1 MFEPLLRTKFH
12 PATPPSNLVSRPHL
26 TSQLEAGSLRKLT
39 LIAAPAGFGKTI
51 LVCEWIAAYKKS
63 VAWFSL
69 DKEDNE
75 LIRFW
80 MYFISALQTIQPAI
94 GEGAMDVLN
103 DSQPAPIENILIALI
118 NEISSSTEDFFIV
131 LDDYHHIETAD
142 VHAAFEFLLQHQPQN
157 LHVIMTTRYDPPW
170 SLHLLRSR
178 QEMNELRQNE
188 LCFSVD
194 ETEALFNQT
203 LKFNLSA
210 EDIRALQTRTEGW
223 VVGLQLA
230 ALSMEGDRDPSAF
243 VKGFADSNR
252 FVFEYLIEEVLRKQ
266 PPELQEFLLKTSI
279 LDYLT
284 APLCDAILE
293 RENSQEILEYLE
305 HVHLF
310 LIVLDDENRW
320 YRYHHL
326 FASLLQIKLEQSH
339 IDETRLHHRASLWL
353 QENNLAADALGHAFL
368 ADDVD
373 LAIRIIEQN
382 VLNLL
387 ETGRLA
393 KLSSWLKLIP
403 DGQDEG
409 RPWLCIA
416 KAWVAINLG
425 KFDNINSWLDCAE
438 QMLDKLQASTNSFEP
453 PVQNVLNNVNHM
465 RGHIALIHS
474 TQNFYLGNF
483 PAAITQSQ
491 KALEYLPEK
500 DWLGTSQAW
509 MNIAIGLQRLGRI
522 REALESNRKAIAI
535 LESAQKIKSAYLSP
549 YIIQAG
555 ILSTSGELRKAE
567 AIYKG
572 QIQAFQSAIIRSPI
586 TGIAL
591 SALSRIYRERN
602 ELDVA
607 LRYAEDGLEISRQ
620 WGHID
625 YVVSSYI
632 DKAEILLAMGD
643 FQGVFEMLETGKQ
656 KFDSFIWPP
665 QLEILEVEMHLLSGD
680 IDFANRWFQK
690 RQFHP
695 SEKIEYF
702 QLGEYLVFAR
712 LLIAQ
717 SRHEESR
724 KLLGRLRMV
733 AESAGAIYSLIKIQT
748 LQAVACYGLN
758 LHQDALAALKQA
770 LMLGEGENFVRAI
783 IDAGGSIAQML
794 SELRFDPQSSQ
805 VYVDKLIAEIP
816 KINGKANVDLPP
828 LIEPLSNRELEVLQL
843 LDTSM
848 TSNEVAEALFIAV
861 STVRVHIKHI
871 YAKLGVGRRF
881 EAIQRAKEL
890 RLI

>member
-1 MFEPLLRTKFH
+1 MFEPLLKTKFH
-12 PATPPSNLVSRPHL
+12 PTAPPSNLVSRPHL
-26 TSQLEAGSLRKLT
+26 TSQLEAGSLHKLT

-51 LVCEWIAAYKKS
+51 LVCEWIATYKKS

-80 MYFISALQTIQPAI
+80 IYFISALQTIQLAI
-94 GEGAMDVLN
+94 GEGAMDVLGN
-103 DSQPAPIENILIALI
+103 SHPAPIENILTALI
-118 NEISSSTEDFFIV
+118 NEISSATEDFFII
-131 LDDYHHIETAD
+131 LDDYHLIETAE
-142 VHAAFEFLLQHQPQN
+142 VHATFEFLLQHQPQN
-157 LHVIMTTRYDPPW
+157 LHIIITTRYDPPW

-178 QEMNELRQNE
+178 QEMNELRQKD

-194 ETEALFNQT
+194 ETETLFKRV
-203 LKFNLSA
+203 LKFNLRI

-293 RENSQEILEYLE
+293 RENSQEILEHLE
-305 HVHLF
+305 HAHLF
-310 LIVLDDENRW
+310 LTVLDDENRW

-339 IDETRLHHRASLWL
+339 IDSTGLHHRASLWL

-387 ETGRLA
+387 ESGRLA

-416 KAWVAINLG
+416 KAWIAINLG
-425 KFDNINSWLDCAE
+425 KFNNINSWLDCAE
-438 QMLDKLQASTNSFEP
+438 QMLDKLQDSNNSFEP
-453 PVQNVLNNVNHM
+453 PVQNALNSVTHM

-483 PAAITQSQ
+483 PEAITQSQ

-500 DWLGTSQAW
+500 DWLGNSQAW
-509 MNIAIGLQRLGRI
+509 MNIAIGMQRFGRI
-522 REALESNRKAIAI
+522 REALESNRKAISI
-535 LESAQKIKSAYLSP
+535 LEAAQKTKSAYLSP

-555 ILSTSGELRKAE
+555 ILSTIGELRKTE
-567 AIYKG
+567 AIYKN
-572 QIQAFQSAIIRSPI
+572 QIQASQSAIIRSPI

-602 ELDVA
+602 ELDAA
-607 LRYAEDGLEISRQ
+607 LRYAEDGLEISLQ
-620 WGHID
+620 WGQVD

-632 DKAEILLAMGD
+632 DKADVLLAMGD
-643 FQGVFEMLETGKQ
+643 FQGAFEMLGAGKQ
-656 KFDSFIWPP
+656 TFDNFIWPP
-665 QLEILEVEMHLLSGD
+665 QLEILEVEMHILASD

-690 RQFHP
+690 KQFNP
-695 SEKIEYF
+695 GEKIEYF

-712 LLIAQ
+712 LLVAQ
-717 SRHEESR
+717 SQHDEAR

-733 AESAGAIYSLIKIQT
+733 AESAGAIFSLIKIEA
-748 LQAVACYGLN
+748 LLAVACYGLN
-758 LHQDALAALKQA
+758 LHQDALDALKKA
-770 LMLGEGENFVRAI
+770 VLLGEDENFVRAI
-783 IDAGGSIAQML
+783 IDAGSSNAKML
-794 SELRFDPQSSQ
+794 SELRFDPQCPQ
-805 VYVDKLIAEIP
+805 VYVDKLIAGIP
-816 KINGKANVDLPP
+816 QINGKTNADLPS

-871 YAKLGVGRRF
+871 YAKLGVSRRF